1 MLILKVARECDQA
14 FQEVHDLPQSMLGL
28 ESYVKRVETLVTS
41 QGSDMQLLNMWEYG
55 ACMELGKLLFFKHC
69 MGAQSYMAIFK
80 ERSSFGA
87 QLGKFRT

>member
-41 QGSDMQLLNMWEYG
+41 EGSDAAPQYG
-55 ACMELGKLLFFKHC
+55 ACVELGKLLFFKHC
-69 MGAQSYMAIFK
+69 TGAQRYMAIFK

-87 QLGKFRT
+87 QWGKFLT

>member
-41 QGSDMQLLNMWEYG
+41 EGSDATPQYVGVWAMRGAGKTLVLQTLNGSAKIYG
-55 ACMELGKLLFFKHC
+55 HFQ
-69 MGAQSYMAIFK
+69 GAK
-80 ERSSFGA
+80 
-87 QLGKFRT
+87 